1 MRKEFDLK
9 DIESSSNVIV
19 WDGNNFIW
27 DDRDFNCILEL
38 DSLPGKMDF
47 ILKKVGILAK
57 ESNKVEID
65 LDKIIPSEKNWW
77 VLSSSERI
85 IIPIGRGPQKIQ
97 YIELGKGMAHNCLV
111 VGRIGSGKS
120 TLLHVIIA
128 VLGLIYSPKEIELYL
143 IDFKKGTEFKTY
155 ATNNMPHARIIALQ
169 CEREFGLSTL
179 QKLEEEL
186 DSRAE
191 LFNTVTQ
198 GGTECRNI
206 SDYRRITQKQLPRI
220 LLIVDEFQGFFEED
234 DDIAS
239 KASNI
244 LDHLVRQ
251 GRVFGIHTIL
261 CSQTLVD
268 SITFIRSFKD
278 QMTIRIALQCSDD
291 DSRLILAED
300 NPSAKFLSRP
310 GEAIYNSNNGRPEDN
325 NTFQV
330 AWLPDDKRYDY
341 FKKMLNKANGQ
352 SISVPPQI
360 VFEGESFADPKKNRE
375 LQELL
380 TAFPPKQKIKNI
392 SAWIGQPIAIKEST
406 ALVFN
411 NQRGNNFLLIGKN
424 DKAAL
429 GILSTSL
436 ISLAAQYKQND
447 VHIYVVNL
455 STDDECVAMFE
466 RLTSILPH
474 TQFFTG
480 KDLSKLLEKI
490 STKVNKNIDME
501 NYQDSIYLV
510 IFGLQKAR
518 ELKEDDDF
526 VSFTDENKPKVSPTK
541 QFSNILK
548 EGPDI
553 GIHTL
558 VWCDGYSSLTNKIG
572 RNLIREF
579 DMRVVLQM
587 GTDDSNSLIDTS
599 AANKLGP
606 YGAYYYSIN
615 ENILEKFK
623 PYNMPIK
630 DKDTDN
636 WLNWVKLQFDK
647 DRNENFIKS
656 E

>member
-9 DIESSSNVIV
+9 DIESSANVIV

-27 DDRDFNCILEL
+27 DDKDFNCILEL

-47 ILKKVGILAK
+47 ILKKVGSLAK

-77 VLSSSERI
+77 ILKSSERI
-85 IIPIGRGPQKIQ
+85 IIPIGRGVEKTQ
-97 YIELGKGMAHNCLV
+97 YLELGKGMAHNCLI

-120 TLLHVIIA
+120 TLLHVIITG
-128 VLGLIYSPKEIELYL
+128 LGIIYSPEEIELYL

-155 ATNNMPHARIIALQ
+155 ATNNMPHARVIALQ
-169 CEREFGLSTL
+169 CEREFGLSAL
-179 QKLEEEL
+179 QKLEKEL
-186 DSRAE
+186 DERAK
-191 LFNTVTQ
+191 LFNSLTE
-198 GGTECRNI
+198 GGTPCRDI
-206 SDYRRITQKQLPRI
+206 SVYRKIIPKPLPRI

-239 KASNI
+239 KASSI

-268 SITFIRSFKD
+268 SRTFIRSFKD

-291 DSRLILAED
+291 DSRLILADD
-300 NPSAKFLSRP
+300 NPSAKILSRP
-310 GEAIYNSNNGRPEDN
+310 GEAIYNSNSGGLKDN

-330 AWLPDDKRYDY
+330 AWLSDNMRDDY
-341 FKKMLNKANGQ
+341 FKKMLNKAKMKNI
-352 SISVPPQI
+352 SIPPQI
-360 VFEGESFADPKKNRE
+360 VFEGESFADPKKNRK
-375 LQELL
+375 LLELL
-380 TAFPPKQKIKNI
+380 TAFPPKQKMKNI

-411 NQRGNNFLLIGKN
+411 NQRENNLLIIGQN

-429 GILSTSL
+429 GMVSTSL
-436 ISLAAQYKQND
+436 ISLAAHYKQDD
-447 VHIYVVNL
+447 VQIYIVNL
-455 STDDECVAMFE
+455 SPDDECSAMFD
-466 RLTSILPH
+466 RLSIILPY

-480 KDLSKLLEKI
+480 KDLPLLLDTLY
-490 STKVNKNIDME
+490 TKVNDNVVNE
-501 NYQDSIYLV
+501 NYHDSIYLV

-526 VSFTDENKPKVSPTK
+526 TYSSDENKPKVSPAK

-558 VWCDGYSSLTNKIG
+558 VWCDSYSSLKNKIG
-572 RNLIREF
+572 RNLIQEF
-579 DMRVVLQM
+579 DLRVVLQM
-587 GTDDSNSLIDTS
+587 GTDESNSLIDTS

-606 YGAYYYSIN
+606 FGAYYYSIN
-615 ENILEKFK
+615 ENRLEKFQ
-623 PYNMPIK
+623 PYNLPIE

-636 WLNWVKLQFDK
+636 WLNWVKQQFRK
-647 DRNENFIKS
+647 A
-656 E
+656 